1 MLVIKSGDKK
11 NFESYFYLGLDAVK
25 KKKFV
30 EAVNYFEKSRKLNPE
45 SVESLI
51 NLAASYSEIGK
62 NFEAEKCLMLALDKR
77 PNNEDILINL
87 AKVLQFQE
95 KYQEVA
101 ECFYKLTTIYPLSKK
116 TWQNFGNF
124 LKIVGKYEQSIKCF
138 KKIISID
145 SGDIEAYLSLIN
157 AYKSTR
163 NYEEVISTY
172 QLLKKINPNLP
183 FLEGYLFHYKM
194 MACDWS
200 DYENHVNS
208 IKEGIKNSL
217 PVAEPFGSQAFLL
230 SEDELHK
237 VAKIFCSKN
246 HPLDNVSSQKNR
258 QKNKKIK
265 IAYLSGEWRYQATSI
280 LLVGVIEQHDKS
292 IFEVIALDNGYDD
305 GSELRRRLNNAFDK
319 IIDISNK
326 SDYEVAEIIKFNN
339 IDILVNLNGYF
350 GLGRQNVF
358 AMRPAPVQVNFLGF
372 PGTIGADYID
382 YIIAD
387 RITIPEQSKKY
398 YSEKVIYLDRPYQCN
413 DNKRDKPKDKFLRR
427 DLDLPSDAFVY
438 CCFNNNYKI
447 TPVIFDSWLEILS
460 QVPNSIIW
468 LIEDNKIASQNLVNY
483 AKRKNFDDS
492 RLIFAP
498 RFQMAEHLSRHRC
511 ADLFLDTTPYNAHTT
526 ASDALWAGLPILTLR
541 GTTFPGRVCES
552 LLNSLGLQELVV
564 DSYDEYVE
572 KAIYIANNKDYLEK
586 IKNKLNNQLATSKLF
601 DTKGYVL
608 EYESLLKKITTPFK

>member
-1 MLVIKSGDKK
+1 MPIIVRDNNK
-11 NFESYFYLGLDAVK
+11 FESFFHLGLNAAK
-25 KKKFV
+25 NKKFT
-30 EAVNYFEKSRKLNPE
+30 EAVNYFEKSIELNPE

-62 NFEAEKCLMLALDKR
+62 NFEAEQSLMLALEKR

-87 AKVLQFQE
+87 AKVLQFQK
-95 KYQEVA
+95 KYQRVA
-101 ECFYKLTTIYPLSKK
+101 ECFYSLTSIYPLSKK
-116 TWQNFGNF
+116 TWQNFGEF
-124 LKIVGKYEQSIKCF
+124 LKVVGKYEQSIKCF
-138 KKIISID
+138 KKVISID
-145 SGDIEAYLSLIN
+145 DSDLEAHLSLCN
-157 AYKSTR
+157 LYKSIR
-163 NYEEVISTY
+163 NYEEVIKTY
-172 QLLKKINPNLP
+172 ESLKVIDPNLP

-194 MACDWS
+194 MVCDW
-200 DYENHVNS
+200 YEYDKHVKT
-208 IKEGIKNSL
+208 IKEGINNSL

-230 SEDELHK
+230 CEEELFK
-237 VAKIFCSKN
+237 VAKIFCSKTYPSQN
-246 HPLDNVSSQKNR
+246 LSLQKNR

-280 LLVGVIEQHDKS
+280 LLIGLIENHDKS
-292 IFEVIALDNGYDD
+292 LFEVIALDNGYDD
-305 GSELRRRLNNAFDK
+305 GSELRLRLNKAFDS

-326 SDYEVAEIIKFNN
+326 SDYEVAELIKFNN

-387 RITIPEQSKKY
+387 KITIPDQSKKY
-398 YSEKVIYLDRPYQCN
+398 YAEKVIYLERPYQCN
-413 DNKRDKPKDKFLRR
+413 DNKRDKPKERFSRK
-427 DLDLPSDAFVY
+427 DLGLPSDAFVY

-447 TPVIFDSWLEILS
+447 TPVIFDSWLEILN

-468 LIEDNKIASQNLVNY
+468 LIEDNKSASDNLKNY
-483 AKRKNFDDS
+483 AKRKNFDYS

-498 RFQMAEHLSRHRC
+498 RFEISEHLSRHKC

-564 DSYDEYVE
+564 DNYDEYVK
-572 KAIYIANNKDYLEK
+572 KAVYIANNRVYLEK
-586 IKNKLNNQLATSKLF
+586 IKSKLNSELSVSKLF
-601 DTKGYVL
+601 DTRGYAH
-608 EYESLLKKITTPFK
+608 EYELLLKKIAIPLY